1 MSTNRP
7 RLKSSLP
14 KRATWLDAPDGTSGA
29 GGTASGS
36 GSPGSA
42 NGAKGG
48 SPPLT
53 AAQLAGSGDSN
64 LDLAAT
70 GLAPRRQ
77 DRTTT
82 TKRRLQ
88 RRVTPLELIQ
98 QPLEAAS
105 RKVFDLR
112 KFLIVLAATGLVLM
126 TPTPPGLSPEG
137 HSALALFVFTGMILS
152 LQPVPLPIA
161 ALLVPVAQVALGI
174 DDTGGAFAPF
184 ADPVIYLILAS
195 LFLAEALRKHGL
207 TRRLALYAIVW
218 SRGEF
223 HRLILLLIALTAF
236 LSMWVLN
243 TATAAMLIPVAISI
257 AQQVGDEEDARKFLA
272 VLVLAIGYGASI
284 GGIGTPMGSGE
295 NAIASG
301 QLTQVMPFTFFNWLA
316 YGLPMVAVLVPI
328 TWGMLLLAFRV
339 PNANLEVTP
348 ALRELVKARGLNGE
362 QKEIIGVLGLSI
374 FLWVGGAMI
383 EHWLHLPATL
393 LSSATVAILAVALLS
408 VEELIDWNDLKGV
421 NWGIIFVI
429 GAGLTLGDALDKSG
443 ASAWI
448 VGLVEPLLGGLPY
461 IAILALLIIST
472 FTLTQFM
479 NSVTYGAILS
489 PILVTLGVTSGI
501 APPRLIL
508 PFVFTLALCYMLP
521 NSSARMTLVAVSGA
535 VDSPRMLR
543 SGLIVG
549 IPSAIFVFVFFA
561 VLSTLGLI

>member
-1 MSTNRP
+1 MTTNRP
-7 RLKSSLP
+7 RLKSTLP
-14 KRATWLDAPDGTSGA
+14 KRATWLDAPDGAA
-29 GGTASGS
+29 GDGGDQ
-36 GSPGSA
+36 
-42 NGAKGG
+42 NAKT
-48 SPPLT
+48 PP
-53 AAQLAGSGDSN
+53 AAPAAGQP
-64 LDLAAT
+64 AAT
-70 GLAPRRQ
+70 EPARR
-77 DRTTT
+77 RTPSTTT
-82 TKRRLQ
+82 SKRRLQ
-88 RRVTPLELIQ
+88 QRVTPLEILQ
-98 QPLEAAS
+98 QPLEAAG

-112 KFLIVLAATGLVLM
+112 KFLLVLALSGLVLLL
-126 TPTPPGLSPEG
+126 PTPPSLSQEG
-137 HSALALFVFTGMILS
+137 HRALALFVFTGASLS

-174 DDTGGAFAPF
+174 DVVGGAFAPF

-218 SRGEF
+218 SRGYF
-223 HRLILLLIALTAF
+223 HRLVLLLIGLTAF

-257 AQQVGDEEDARKFLA
+257 AQQIHNKNDARKLLA

-301 QLTQVMPFTFFNWLA
+301 QMNQSFSFDFFHWIA
-316 YGLPMVAVLVPI
+316 YGLPMVVALVPL
-328 TWGMLLLAFRV
+328 TWLLLLVAFRV
-339 PNANLEVTP
+339 PNVRLEVTP
-348 ALRELVKARGLNGE
+348 ALRELVKSRGLTGQ

-374 FLWVGGAMI
+374 LFWVGGSLI
-383 EHWLHLPATL
+383 ERTLHLPATL
-393 LSSATVAILAVALLS
+393 LSSAVVAIMAVALLS

-448 VGLVEPLLGGLPY
+448 VSLVEPMLSGLPY
-461 IAILALLIIST
+461 VAILALLIAST
-472 FTLTQFM
+472 YILTQFM

-489 PILVTLGVTSGI
+489 PILVTLGMSSGI

-508 PFVFTLALCYMLP
+508 PFVFTLALCYLLP
-521 NSSARMTLVAVSGA
+521 NSSARMTLVAVSGT
-535 VDSPRMLR
+535 VDAPSMLR

-549 IPSAIFVFVFFA
+549 IPSAVLVFLFFTA
-561 VLSTLGLI
+561 LSLLGLI

>member
-1 MSTNRP
+1 MTTNRP

-14 KRATWLDAPDGTSGA
+14 KRANWLDAAEPPHG
-29 GGTASGS
+29 
-36 GSPGSA
+36 
-42 NGAKGG
+42 NGAD
-48 SPPLT
+48 SPQPAT
-53 AAQLAGSGDSN
+53 QSTGAEAAAPAD
-64 LDLAAT
+64 
-70 GLAPRRQ
+70 LAPRRVLS
-77 DRTTT
+77 TTT
-82 TKRRLQ
+82 SKRRIQ
-88 RRVTPLELIQ
+88 RRVTPLEIIQ
-98 QPLEAAS
+98 QPLEAAG

-112 KFLIVLAATGLVLM
+112 RFLLVLGASGLVLLL
-126 TPTPPGLSPEG
+126 PTPVGLSAEG
-137 HSALALFVFTGMILS
+137 HRALSLFVFTGLILS

-174 DDTGGAFAPF
+174 DVIGGAFAPF

-218 SRGEF
+218 SRGNF
-223 HRLILLLIALTAF
+223 HQLVLLLIALTAF

-257 AQQVGDEEDARKFLA
+257 AQQFQNRDDARKLLA
-272 VLVLAIGYGASI
+272 VLVLAIGYGSSI

-301 QLTQVMPFTFFNWLA
+301 QLNNASPALHFDFFQWIA
-316 YGLPMVAVLVPI
+316 YGIPMVALLAPL
-328 TWGMLLLAFRV
+328 TWILLMVAFRV
-339 PNANLEVTP
+339 PNVQLQVTP
-348 ALRELVKARGLNGE
+348 ALRELVRARGLTGQ

-374 FLWVGGAMI
+374 GLWVGGSMI
-383 EHWLHLPATL
+383 ESVLQLPATL
-393 LSSATVAILAVALLS
+393 LSSAVVAILAVALLS

-448 VGLVEPLLGGLPY
+448 VSMVEPLLGGLPY
-461 IAILALLIIST
+461 VAILALLVAST
-472 FTLTQFM
+472 FALTQFM

-489 PILVTLGVTSGI
+489 PILVTLGFSSGI

-535 VDSPRMLR
+535 VDSPTMLR
-543 SGLIVG
+543 NGLFVG
-549 IPSAIFVFVFFA
+549 APSALLVFAYFA
-561 VLSTLGLI
+561 VLNLFGLI

>member
-1 MSTNRP
+1 M
-7 RLKSSLP
+7 
-14 KRATWLDAPDGTSGA
+14 
-29 GGTASGS
+29 
-36 GSPGSA
+36 
-42 NGAKGG
+42 
-48 SPPLT
+48 
-53 AAQLAGSGDSN
+53 
-64 LDLAAT
+64 
-70 GLAPRRQ
+70 
-77 DRTTT
+77 
-82 TKRRLQ
+82 
-88 RRVTPLELIQ
+88 
-98 QPLEAAS
+98 
-105 RKVFDLR
+105 
-112 KFLIVLAATGLVLM
+112 
-126 TPTPPGLSPEG
+126 
-137 HSALALFVFTGMILS
+137 HS
-152 LQPVPLPIA
+152 
-161 ALLVPVAQVALGI
+161 GI
-174 DDTGGAFAPF
+174 DEASGAFAPF

-218 SRGEF
+218 SRGHF
-223 HRLILLLIALTAF
+223 HRLVLLLIALTAF

-301 QLTQVMPFTFFNWLA
+301 QLTQVMDFSFFQLA
-316 YGLPMVAVLVPI
+316 RLWPAHGGRPRTASPGSCCCV
-328 TWGMLLLAFRV
+328 AFRV
-339 PNANLEVTP
+339 PNVSLEVTP

-448 VGLVEPLLGGLPY
+448 VSLVEPLLGGLPY
-461 IAILALLIIST
+461 VAILALLVIST

-489 PILVTLGVTSGI
+489 PILVTLGVSSGI

-535 VDSPRMLR
+535 VDSPKHAAQRLGR
-543 SGLIVG
+543 RHSIRHFRLSLFS
-549 IPSAIFVFVFFA
+549 PS
-561 VLSTLGLI
+561 

>member
-1 MSTNRP
+1 MTTNRP

-14 KRATWLDAPDGTSGA
+14 KRANWLEPPETAPDERSRA
-29 GGTASGS
+29 PAAAS
-36 GSPGSA
+36 
-42 NGAKGG
+42 NGAFTDGAASKG
-48 SPPLT
+48 
-53 AAQLAGSGDSN
+53 D
-64 LDLAAT
+64 
-70 GLAPRRQ
+70 LAPRRVLS
-77 DRTTT
+77 TTT
-82 TKRRLQ
+82 SKRRIQ
-88 RRVTPLELIQ
+88 RRVRPLEIIQ
-98 QPLEAAS
+98 QPLEAAG

-112 KFLIVLAATGLVLM
+112 KFLLVLGASGLVLLL
-126 TPTPPGLSPEG
+126 PTPPGLTPEG
-137 HSALALFVFTGMILS
+137 HRALALFVFTGMILS

-174 DDTGGAFAPF
+174 DQVAGAFAPF

-218 SRGEF
+218 SRGSF
-223 HRLILLLIALTAF
+223 QRLVLLLIVLTAF

-257 AQQVGDEEDARKFLA
+257 AQQIQDREDARKLLA

-301 QLTQVMPFTFFNWLA
+301 QLNQAISFDFFQWIA
-316 YGLPMVAVLVPI
+316 YGLPMVAMLAPL
-328 TWGMLLLAFRV
+328 TWIMLMVAFRV
-339 PNANLEVTP
+339 PNVQMQVTP
-348 ALRELVKARGLNGE
+348 ALRELVRTRGFSGQ

-374 FLWVGGAMI
+374 ALWIGGSAI
-383 EHWLHLPATL
+383 ERVFHLPTTL
-393 LSSATVAILAVALLS
+393 LSSAVVAILAVALLS
-408 VEELIDWNDLKGV
+408 VEELIDWDDLKGV

-448 VGLVEPLLGGLPY
+448 VSLVEPLLGGLPY
-461 IAILALLIIST
+461 IAILGLLVLST
-472 FTLTQFM
+472 FALTQFM

-489 PILVTLGVTSGI
+489 PILVTLGVSSGI
-501 APPRLIL
+501 APPRLVL

-535 VDSPRMLR
+535 VDSRTMLR
-543 SGLIVG
+543 TGLSVG
-549 IPSAIFVFVFFA
+549 VPSAVLVFIFFA
-561 VLSTLGLI
+561 VLSLLGLI

>member
-14 KRATWLDAPDGTSGA
+14 KRATWLDAPDGADGI
-29 GGTASGS
+29 GGTPHGS
-36 GSPGSA
+36 TLPGSA
-42 NGAKGG
+42 DGVKAG
-48 SPPLT
+48 SPQLT
-53 AAQLAGSGDSN
+53 AAQLAGSTDSA
-64 LDLAAT
+64 LDLAPG

-77 DRTTT
+77 ARTTT
-82 TKRRLQ
+82 TKRRIQ

-112 KFLIVLAATGLVLM
+112 KFLIVLAATGLVMM
-126 TPTPPGLSPEG
+126 TPAPPGLSPEG

-174 DDTGGAFAPF
+174 DDTSGAFAPF

-218 SRGEF
+218 SRGHF
-223 HRLILLLIALTAF
+223 HRLVLLLIALTAF

-301 QLTQVMPFTFFNWLA
+301 QLTQVMPFTFFSWLA
-316 YGLPMVAVLVPI
+316 YGLPMVVVLVPI
-328 TWGMLLLAFRV
+328 TWIMLLLVFRV
-339 PNANLEVTP
+339 PNVNLEVTP
-348 ALRELVKARGLNGE
+348 ALRELVKVRGLNGE

-383 EHWLHLPATL
+383 EHWLNLPATL
-393 LSSATVAILAVALLS
+393 LSSATVAIIAVALLS

-448 VGLVEPLLGGLPY
+448 VSLVEPLLGGLPY
-461 IAILALLIIST
+461 IAILALLVVST

-489 PILVTLGVTSGI
+489 PILVTLGVASGI

-535 VDSPRMLR
+535 VDSPSMLR
-543 SGLIVG
+543 SGLVVG
-549 IPSAIFVFVFFA
+549 IPSAILVFVFFA

>member
-1 MSTNRP
+1 
-7 RLKSSLP
+7 
-14 KRATWLDAPDGTSGA
+14 
-29 GGTASGS
+29 
-36 GSPGSA
+36 
-42 NGAKGG
+42 
-48 SPPLT
+48 
-53 AAQLAGSGDSN
+53 
-64 LDLAAT
+64 
-70 GLAPRRQ
+70 
-77 DRTTT
+77 
-82 TKRRLQ
+82 
-88 RRVTPLELIQ
+88 
-98 QPLEAAS
+98 LEAAG

-112 KFLIVLAATGLVLM
+112 RFLLVLAASGLVLLL
-126 TPTPPGLSPEG
+126 PTPPGLTPEG
-137 HSALALFVFTGMILS
+137 HRALSLFVFTGMILS

-174 DDTGGAFAPF
+174 DVIGGAFAPF

-218 SRGEF
+218 SRGDF
-223 HRLILLLIALTAF
+223 HRLVLLLIALTAF

-257 AQQVGDEEDARKFLA
+257 AQQIQDRDDAPKLLA
-272 VLVLAIGYGASI
+272 VLVLAIGYGSSI

-301 QLTQVMPFTFFNWLA
+301 QLTQVVNFDFFQWIA
-316 YGLPMVAVLVPI
+316 YGLPMVLALAPL
-328 TWGMLLLAFRV
+328 TWLLLMLVFRV
-339 PNANLEVTP
+339 PKVQLQVTP
-348 ALRELVKARGLNGE
+348 ALRELVHARGLTGP
-362 QKEIIGVLGLSI
+362 QKELIGVLGLSI
-374 FLWVGGAMI
+374 GLWVGGSLI
-383 EHWLHLPATL
+383 ERTLQLPATL
-393 LSSATVAILAVALLS
+393 LSSAVVAILAVALLS
-408 VEELIDWNDLKGV
+408 VEELIDWDDLKGV

-448 VGLVEPLLGGLPY
+448 VSLVEPLLAGLPY
-461 IAILALLIIST
+461 VAILALVVLST

-489 PILVTLGVTSGI
+489 PILVTLGVSSGI

-535 VDSPRMLR
+535 VDSPTMLR
-543 SGLIVG
+543 SGLGVG
-549 IPSAIFVFVFFA
+549 LPSAILVFVFFA
-561 VLSTLGLI
+561 VLSFFGLI